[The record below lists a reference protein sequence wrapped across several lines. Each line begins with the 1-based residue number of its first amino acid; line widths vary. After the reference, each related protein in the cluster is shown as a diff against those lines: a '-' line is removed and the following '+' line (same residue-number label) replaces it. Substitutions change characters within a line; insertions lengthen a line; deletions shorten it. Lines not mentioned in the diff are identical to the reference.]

1 MKKILY
7 FTITYICIG
16 LFLIFLPNL
25 DINFWLWLSIG
36 ITLLILPIIGVKIL
50 KNNYNISKEALI
62 ATSFVLLLS
71 ILIGTFKFFE
81 PPQDILIA
89 MTKSP
94 QKASQI
100 QELLTTQKQETIRR
114 YVYGENNN
122 PTKIGIFIPRTSK
135 TDFANATLQILTSKI
150 LDKDVDLTIPTKHTT
165 NRKQLINNAEKDIAN
180 FFKNI
185 DGVTNAY
192 IAIKINDYNLTPIEI
207 NEVIVK
213 LKMAENA
220 DKVKIEKLI
229 KLYLTHTLPNV
240 KPEQIHIDI
249 LQEN

>member
-16 LFLIFLPNL
+16 LFLIFLPSV
-25 DINFWLWLSIG
+25 DINFWLWLAIG

-89 MTKSP
+89 MTKNP

-122 PTKIGIFIPRTSK
+122 PAKIGIFIPRTSK
-135 TDFANATLQILTSKI
+135 TGFANATLRILTSEI
-150 LDKDVDLTIPTKHTT
+150 LDKDVDL
-165 NRKQLINNAEKDIAN
+165 LDI
-180 FFKNI
+180 
-185 DGVTNAY
+185 
-192 IAIKINDYNLTPIEI
+192 
-207 NEVIVK
+207 
-213 LKMAENA
+213 
-220 DKVKIEKLI
+220 
-229 KLYLTHTLPNV
+229 
-240 KPEQIHIDI
+240 
-249 LQEN
+249 

>member
-7 FTITYICIG
+7 FTITYVCIG
-16 LFLIFLPNL
+16 LFLIFLPSL
-25 DINFWLWLSIG
+25 DINFWLWLAIG
-36 ITLLILPIIGVKIL
+36 ITLSILPIIASKLL
-50 KNNYNISKEALI
+50 KDNYKISKEALI
-62 ATSFVLLLS
+62 ATSIVLLLS
-71 ILIGTFKFFE
+71 IFVGTFKFFE

-89 MTKSP
+89 MTKNQ

-114 YVYGENNN
+114 YVYGENNT
-122 PTKIGIFIPRTSK
+122 PAKIGIFIHKTSK
-135 TDFANATLQILTSKI
+135 TDFANATIQILTSEI

-165 NRKQLINNAEKDIAN
+165 NRKQLIRNAERDIAN

-185 DGVTNAY
+185 EGVTNAY
-192 IAIKINDYNLTPIEI
+192 VAMKINDYDITPIKI
-207 NEVIVK
+207 NEVMVE
-213 LKMAENA
+213 LETTVNA
-220 DKVKIEKLI
+220 DNAKIEKLI

-240 KPEQIHIDI
+240 KPEQIQIEI

>member
-16 LFLIFLPNL
+16 LFLIFLPSV
-25 DINFWLWLSIG
+25 DISFWLWLAIG
-36 ITLLILPIIGVKIL
+36 ITLLILPIIGVKVL
-50 KNNYNISKEALI
+50 KNNYDISKEALI

-71 ILIGTFKFFE
+71 IFIGTFKFFE

-122 PTKIGIFIPRTSK
+122 PAKIGIFIPRTSK
-135 TDFANATLQILTSKI
+135 TDFAHATLRILTSEI

-207 NEVIVK
+207 NEVIVE
-213 LKMAENA
+213 LKMTENA
-220 DKVKIEKLI
+220 DKAQIEKLI

>member
-16 LFLIFLPNL
+16 LFLIFLPSV
-25 DINFWLWLSIG
+25 DISFWLWLAIG
-36 ITLLILPIIGVKIL
+36 ITLLILPIIGLKIL

-89 MTKSP
+89 MTKNP

-122 PTKIGIFIPRTSK
+122 PAKIGIFIPRTSSVLIVWHRLLK
-135 TDFANATLQILTSKI
+135 RAPSQSMGFQKVISQRHLAVISNQ
-150 LDKDVDLTIPTKHTT
+150 DL
-165 NRKQLINNAEKDIAN
+165 A
-180 FFKNI
+180 
-185 DGVTNAY
+185 V
-192 IAIKINDYNLTPIEI
+192 
-207 NEVIVK
+207 VIMV
-213 LKMAENA
+213 
-220 DKVKIEKLI
+220 
-229 KLYLTHTLPNV
+229 
-240 KPEQIHIDI
+240 
-249 LQEN
+249 